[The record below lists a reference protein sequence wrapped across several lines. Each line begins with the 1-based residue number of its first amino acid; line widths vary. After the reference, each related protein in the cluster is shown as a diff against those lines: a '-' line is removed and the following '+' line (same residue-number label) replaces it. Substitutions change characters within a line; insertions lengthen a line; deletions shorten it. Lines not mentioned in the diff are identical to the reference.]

1 MFKRKKD
8 KAKKSKKEKKPILKP
23 MLKSFAKILFKSTR
37 SFAWILVDGWLTLGV
52 SMYVVPNAMRSIASA
67 GGIKYGMDWEIK
79 VMYWLVPSIFFLI
92 FLAIMLGYAC
102 YKLRKLVFVVFDR
115 IEEQIR
121 EAIKKQRMEIE
132 KDGKIGK
139 DNK

>member
-8 KAKKSKKEKKPILKP
+8 KAKKEKKPIVKP

-37 SFAWILVDGWLTLGV
+37 SFAWILVNGWLVLGI
-52 SMYVVPNAMRSIASA
+52 SMYVVPNVMRSIASA

-79 VMYWLVPSIFFLI
+79 VMYWLAPSVFFLI
-92 FLAIMLGYAC
+92 FLAALLGYMC

-115 IEEQIR
+115 IEVQIR
-121 EAIKKQRMEIE
+121 EAIEKQRMEIK
-132 KDGKIGK
+132 KDGKIDK
-139 DNK
+139 NDK

>member
-8 KAKKSKKEKKPILKP
+8 KAKKEKKPILKP
-23 MLKSFAKILFKSTR
+23 MLKSFAKILFKSAR
-37 SFAWILVDGWLTLGV
+37 SFAWVLVDGWLTLGV

-79 VMYWLVPSIFFLI
+79 VMYWLAPSIFFLI

-115 IEEQIR
+115 IEEQ
-121 EAIKKQRMEIE
+121 RMEIE

-139 DNK
+139 DDK